1 MSVLLVCSPG
11 GSRPAKNNDTMAT
24 HETHIEM
31 NIALADFGCWVNFL
45 TAVVEDDENGNNDDD
60 LFLFELCCPL
70 SFENPFR

>member
-1 MSVLLVCSPG
+1 
-11 GSRPAKNNDTMAT
+11 MAT
-24 HETHIEM
+24 HEKHIDM
-31 NIALADFGCWVNFL
+31 NIALAVFGCWVNFL